1 MLHLN
6 HACMIFVNAE
16 PLSEEE
22 EMAGPCDGLF
32 VLDFSW
38 GMAGGLATAVLADFG
53 SDVIKIEPPA
63 GDPFRSH
70 PAWLAWNRGKKSI
83 VIDLKTAEGRMQAQ
97 RLAEEADV
105 VLESF
110 RPGVAHRLGIDYATL
125 SAINPQMVYASI
137 SGWGQQG
144 PLSQVAG
151 YEGVI
156 AAKSGRMA
164 SFEGQMNRTG
174 PAYAAVQAGTWA
186 ASQAAVRGIL
196 AALLVCDA
204 NGHGQWVQTSL
215 LQNMIPYDL
224 AGLMM
229 RQLSRQDPK
238 TFPPDSLGARLR
250 LPMLQY
256 IPVRTKDGR
265 WLQHANLMDR
275 LFRAYLKA
283 VGLGWVL
290 NEELF
295 KNAPIMN
302 HTSREALR
310 ELILDKMQERTLS
323 EWMEVYMADGNIA
336 AEPFLYAPDGMKHE
350 QFVHNSH
357 AVEIA
362 DPRVGRL
369 TTVGLLARLSDTPG
383 EVGGPAPNLGQHTAE
398 ILQRIASRPHRASIA
413 TEEKTNGDVHNRAAL
428 KPLLDG
434 VTILDFSMVI
444 AGPYGAAMLAEMGA
458 RVIKVDATPEREQT
472 ISASGGMAPINLK
485 NYAGKEAIQVN
496 LQSPEGQ
503 KIIHQLIERADVLLH
518 NFRPGVPERLAID
531 WNTCRRINPRLIHV
545 YVGAYGA
552 TGPHHR
558 RPGAHPIP
566 GALMGGALRQAG
578 RANPPPPDKPMNLEE
593 IKEVSRLLMRAN
605 EANPDPN
612 TSQAVATSILLAL
625 VARARN
631 GSGQAV
637 EVTMLQANAWANAD
651 EAYDYDGRPPCA
663 MPDEQC
669 YGLNA
674 LYRLYQAS
682 EGWVFLACVFDR
694 EWKALCAAANRSDL
708 LADARFASATARTKH
723 DAELAI
729 EIGKVLAPR
738 PADVW
743 EQLLTA
749 AGVACVRADSDP
761 GAFLEEHPQA
771 NANRMVVEVES
782 PRFGKYLRHGA
793 IIDFSGAPG
802 RLEHGSFAGEHTV
815 RVMRELGYSDAQ
827 IAELRS
833 RRIIHWEEAG
843 RLLSAR

>member
-1 MLHLN
+1 
-6 HACMIFVNAE
+6 
-16 PLSEEE
+16 
-22 EMAGPCDGLF
+22 
-32 VLDFSW
+32 
-38 GMAGGLATAVLADFG
+38 
-53 SDVIKIEPPA
+53 
-63 GDPFRSH
+63 
-70 PAWLAWNRGKKSI
+70 
-83 VIDLKTAEGRMQAQ
+83 KTAEGRRQAQ
-97 RLAEEADV
+97 CLAEQADV

-110 RPGVAHRLGIDYATL
+110 RPGVAHRLGIDYATF
-125 SAINPQMVYASI
+125 SAINPHLVYASI
-137 SGWGQQG
+137 SGWGQHG

-164 SFEGQMNRTG
+164 SFEGQMNRAG

-196 AALLVCDA
+196 AALLARDA
-204 NGHGQWVQTSL
+204 NGRGQWVQTSL

-224 AGLMM
+224 AGLTM

-238 TFPPDSLGARLR
+238 TYPPDSLGARIR

-290 NEELF
+290 DEELF

-302 HTSREALR
+302 HESREALR
-310 ELILDKMQERTLS
+310 ELILTKMQERTLS
-323 EWMEVYMADGNIA
+323 EWMEVYIADGNIA

-350 QFVHNSH
+350 QFAHNSH
-357 AVEIA
+357 AVAIA

-369 TTVGLLARLSDTPG
+369 KVLGLLARLSDTPG
-383 EVGGPAPNLGQHTAE
+383 EVGGPAPDLGQHTEE
-398 ILQRIASRPHRASIA
+398 ILQRIAFRPHKVSPDAI
-413 TEEKTNGDVHNRAAL
+413 EKSTSDAHSCANL

-434 VTILDFSMVI
+434 ITILDFSMVI
-444 AGPYGAAMLAEMGA
+444 AGPYAAAMLGEMGA

-472 ISASGGMAPINLK
+472 ISATGGMAPLNLK

-496 LQSPEGQ
+496 LQSSEGQ
-503 KIIHQLIERADVLLH
+503 MIIHQLIAQADVLLH

-531 WNTCRRINPRLIHV
+531 WDTCRRINPRLIHV

-566 GALMGGALRQAG
+566 GALLGGALRQAG
-578 RANPPPPDKPMNLEE
+578 RANPPPAEMPLNLEE

-625 VARARN
+625 LARARS

-637 EVTMLQANAWANAD
+637 EVTMIQANAWANAD

-663 MPDEQC
+663 LPDEQC

-682 EGWVFLACVFDR
+682 EGWVFLACIFDR
-694 EWKALCAAANRSDL
+694 EWKAFCVAANCPEL
-708 LADARFASATARTKH
+708 LADTRFASATARAEH
-723 DAELAI
+723 DAELAS
-729 EIGKVLAPR
+729 EIGKVIVTR
-738 PADVW
+738 PADLW
-743 EQLLTA
+743 EQLFTA
-749 AGVACVRADSDP
+749 AGVACVRADSDV
-761 GAFLEEHPQA
+761 GVFLEEHPQA
-771 NANRMVVEVES
+771 AANRMAVEVDS

-793 IIDFSGAPG
+793 IIDFSGAPA
-802 RLEHGSFAGEHTV
+802 RLGHGSFAGEHTV

-833 RRIIHWEEAG
+833 RRIIHWEEVT
-843 RLLSAR
+843 RLSSAR

>member
-1 MLHLN
+1 M
-6 HACMIFVNAE
+6 V
-16 PLSEEE
+16 
-22 EMAGPCDGLF
+22 GPCHGLV

-53 SDVIKIEPPA
+53 ADVIKIEPPV
-63 GDPFRSH
+63 GDPFRRH

-83 VIDLKTAEGRMQAQ
+83 VLDLKTTEGRKQAEALVG
-97 RLAEEADV
+97 RADV

-110 RPGVAHRLGIDYATL
+110 RPGVTKRLGIDYNTL
-125 SAINPQMVYASI
+125 STVNPLLVYGSI

-156 AAKSGRMA
+156 AAKSGRMG
-164 SFEGQMNRTG
+164 SFEGQMNRPG
-174 PAYAAVQAGTWA
+174 PAYAAVQVGIWA

-196 AALLVCDA
+196 AVLLMRDRT
-204 NGHGQWVQTSL
+204 GRGQWVQTSL

-238 TFPPDSLGARLR
+238 TFPPDFLGARLR

-290 NEELF
+290 EEELF
-295 KNAPIMN
+295 KHAPTLN
-302 HTSREALR
+302 HESREALR
-310 ELILDKMQERTLS
+310 ELILNKMQERTLS
-323 EWMEVYMADGNIA
+323 EWMDVYLADGNIA
-336 AEPFLYAPDGMKHE
+336 AEPFLYAGDGMKHE

-357 AVEIA
+357 SVEIA

-369 TTVGLLARLSDTPG
+369 TTVGLVARLSDTPG
-383 EVGGPAPNLGQHTAE
+383 EVGGPAPDLGQHTAE
-398 ILQRIASRPHRASIA
+398 ILERIGSGPSEASTVGKA
-413 TEEKTNGDVHNRAAL
+413 NGDGNHRGRA

-434 VTILDFSMVI
+434 ITIMDFSMVI

-472 ISASGGMAPINLK
+472 ISVGGGMAPLNVK
-485 NYAGKEAIQVN
+485 NYAGKEAIQIN

-503 KIIHQLIERADVLLH
+503 RIVHQLVTRSDVLLH

-531 WNTCRRINPRLIHV
+531 WDTCHEINPRLIHV

-566 GALMGGALRQAG
+566 GALLGGALRQAG
-578 RANPPPPDKPMNLEE
+578 RANPPPFDRPMNLEE

-605 EANPDPN
+605 ESNPDPN

-625 VARARN
+625 FARAQTGR
-631 GSGQAV
+631 GQAV
-637 EVTMLQANAWANAD
+637 EVTMLEANAWANAD
-651 EAYDYDGRPPCA
+651 EAYDYEGRPPYDL
-663 MPDEQC
+663 PDEQC

-674 LYRLYQAS
+674 LYRLYPTTD
-682 EGWVFLACVFDR
+682 GWVFLACAFDH
-694 EWKALCAAANRSDL
+694 EWEAFCGAANRHDL
-708 LADARFASATARTKH
+708 LGDIRFASASAREEH
-723 DAELAI
+723 DAELAAEI
-729 EIGKVLAPR
+729 EKLFASR
-738 PADVW
+738 SADMW
-743 EQLLTA
+743 EQLMIPA
-749 AGVACVRADSDP
+749 RVACVRADIDT
-761 GAFLEEHPQA
+761 GMFLEEHPQA
-771 NANRMVVEVES
+771 AANRMAVEVDS

-793 IIDFSGAPG
+793 IINFSDAPARLLHGAFP
-802 RLEHGSFAGEHTV
+802 GEHTA
-815 RVMRELGYSDAQ
+815 RVMHELGYTEGQ
-827 IAELRS
+827 IADLRA
-833 RRIIHWEEAG
+833 RRIIDWEDVA
-843 RLLSAR
+843 RLPNAR

>member
-1 MLHLN
+1 
-6 HACMIFVNAE
+6 
-16 PLSEEE
+16 
-22 EMAGPCDGLF
+22 MAGPCDGLF

-53 SDVIKIEPPA
+53 CDVIKIEPPA
-63 GDPFRSH
+63 GDPFRNH
-70 PAWLAWNRGKKSI
+70 PAWLAWNRGKKSA
-83 VIDLKTAEGRMQAQ
+83 VLDLKTVEGRMQAQ
-97 RLAEEADV
+97 RLAEQADV

-110 RPGVAHRLGIDYATL
+110 RPGVAHRLGIDYTTL

-151 YEGVI
+151 YEGVV
-156 AAKSGRMA
+156 AAKSGRLG
-164 SFEGQMNRTG
+164 SFEGQLNRAG
-174 PAYAAVQAGTWA
+174 PAYAAVQVATWA
-186 ASQAAVRGIL
+186 SSQAAVRGIL
-196 AALLVCDA
+196 AALLARDA
-204 NGHGQWVQTSL
+204 NGRGQWVQTSI

-229 RQLSRQDPK
+229 RHLSRQDPK

-275 LFRAYLKA
+275 LFRAYLEA

-290 NEELF
+290 QEELF

-302 HTSREALR
+302 HESREALR
-310 ELILDKMQERTLS
+310 ELILTKMQERTLD
-323 EWMEVYMADGNIA
+323 EWMQVYLADGNIA
-336 AEPFLYAPDGMKHE
+336 AEPYLHATDGMKHE

-383 EVGGPAPNLGQHTAE
+383 EVGGPAPELGQHTAE
-398 ILQRIASRPHRASIA
+398 VLQRIASRAHRASSA
-413 TEEKTNGDVHNRAAL
+413 TVEKGEAHNRTPM

-434 VTILDFSMVI
+434 ITLLDFSMVI
-444 AGPYGAAMLAEMGA
+444 AGPYAASMLADMGV
-458 RVIKVDATPEREQT
+458 RVIKVDATPEREQK
-472 ISASGGMAPINLK
+472 INIGGGMAPLNLK

-496 LQSPEGQ
+496 LQSPEGHE
-503 KIIHQLIERADVLLH
+503 IIHQLIARSDVLLH

-531 WNTCRRINPRLIHV
+531 WDTCRRINPRLIHV

-552 TGPHHR
+552 TGPHRR

-566 GALMGGALRQAG
+566 GALLGGALRQAG
-578 RANPPPPDKPMNLEE
+578 RANPPPADRAMNLEE
-593 IKEVSRLLMRAN
+593 IKEASRLLMRAN

-625 VARARN
+625 LARART
-631 GSGQAV
+631 GRGQAM
-637 EVTMLQANAWANAD
+637 EVTMLLANAWANAD
-651 EAYDYDGRPPCA
+651 EAYDYNGRPACA
-663 MPDEQC
+663 LPDEQC

-674 LYRLYQAS
+674 LYRLYQTS
-682 EGWVFLACVFDR
+682 QGWVFLACVFDR
-694 EWKALCAAANRSDL
+694 EWRAFCTAANRSDL
-708 LADARFASATARTKH
+708 LADARFASATARTEH
-723 DAELAI
+723 DAELAA
-729 EIGKVLAPR
+729 EIGKVFATR
-738 PADVW
+738 PADLW

-749 AGVACVRADSDP
+749 AGVACVRADVDT

-771 NANRMVVEVES
+771 AANRMVAEVDS

-793 IIDFSGAPG
+793 IINFSDAPARLGHGA
-802 RLEHGSFAGEHTV
+802 FAGEHTV

-827 IAELRS
+827 ITELRT
-833 RRIIHWEEAG
+833 RHVIHWEEVE
-843 RLLSAR
+843 RLSSAR

>member
-1 MLHLN
+1 M
-6 HACMIFVNAE
+6 V
-16 PLSEEE
+16 
-22 EMAGPCDGLF
+22 GPCSG
-32 VLDFSW
+32 VVALDFSW

-53 SDVIKIEPPA
+53 LEVIKIEPPA

-70 PAWLAWNRGKKSI
+70 PAWPAWNRGKKSA
-83 VIDLKTAEGRMQAQ
+83 VVDLKTAEGRNQVQ
-97 RLAEEADV
+97 QLARQADV

-110 RPGVAHRLGIDYATL
+110 RPGITNRLGIDYATL
-125 SAINPQMVYASI
+125 SAINPRLVYASI

-151 YEGVI
+151 YEGVV
-156 AAKSGRMA
+156 AAKSGRMG
-164 SFEGQMNRTG
+164 SFEGQMNRAG
-174 PAYAAVQAGTWA
+174 PAYAAVQVGTWA

-196 AALLVCDA
+196 AALLARDTD
-204 NGHGQWVQTSL
+204 GRGQWVQTSL

-224 AGLMM
+224 ASLMM

-238 TFPPDSLGARLR
+238 TFPPDSLGARIR

-256 IPVRTKDGR
+256 IPVRTRDGR

-290 NEELF
+290 QEELF

-302 HTSREALR
+302 HESREALR
-310 ELILDKMQERTLS
+310 ELILNKMQERTLA

-336 AEPFLYAPDGMKHE
+336 AEPFLYTPDGMKHA
-350 QFVHNSH
+350 QFLHNSH

-369 TTVGLLARLSDTPG
+369 TTVGLLARLHDTPG
-383 EVGGPAPNLGQHTAE
+383 EVGGPAPALGQHTAE
-398 ILQRIASRPHRASIA
+398 IIQRSAIRPNKASLA
-413 TEEKTNGDVHNRAAL
+413 EQTNGDGHHPAHL

-434 VTILDFSMVI
+434 ITILDFSMVI
-444 AGPYGAAMLAEMGA
+444 AGPYGAAMLADMGA

-472 ISASGGMAPINLK
+472 ISVSGGMAPLNLK

-503 KIIHQLIERADVLLH
+503 QIIHQLVARADVLLH

-531 WNTCRRINPRLIHV
+531 WDTCHRINPRLIHV

-566 GALMGGALRQAG
+566 GALLGGALRQAG
-578 RANPPPPDKPMNLEE
+578 RANPPPPDKPMNLDE

-612 TSQAVATSILLAL
+612 TSQAVATSIMLAL
-625 VARARN
+625 LARARS
-631 GSGQAV
+631 GRGQAV

-651 EAYDYDGRPPCA
+651 EAYDYNGRPPCRL
-663 MPDEQC
+663 PDEQC

-674 LYRLYQAS
+674 LYRLYPAS
-682 EGWVFLACVFDR
+682 EGWVFLACVFER
-694 EWKALCAAANRSDL
+694 EWKAFCHAADRPDL
-708 LADARFASATARTKH
+708 LADTRFANATARTGH
-723 DAELAI
+723 DAELAA
-729 EIGKVLAPR
+729 EIGKVFAAR
-738 PADVW
+738 PADMW
-743 EQLLTA
+743 EQALTA
-749 AGVACVRADSDP
+749 AGVACVRADSDI
-761 GAFLEEHPQA
+761 GEFLEEHPQA
-771 NANRMVVEVES
+771 AATRMVAEVDS

-793 IIDFSGAPG
+793 IINFSAAPG
-802 RLEHGSFAGEHTV
+802 RLEHGSIPGEHTM
-815 RVMRELGYSDAQ
+815 RVMRELGYTDAQ

-833 RRIIHWEEAG
+833 RRVVHWEEVE
-843 RLLSAR
+843 RLPFAR